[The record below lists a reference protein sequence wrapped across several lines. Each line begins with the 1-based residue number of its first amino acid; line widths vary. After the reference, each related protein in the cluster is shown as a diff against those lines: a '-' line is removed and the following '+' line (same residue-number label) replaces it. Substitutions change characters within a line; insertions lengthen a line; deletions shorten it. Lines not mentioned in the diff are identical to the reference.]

1 MRKFKQ
7 ISHNPEPEV
16 IGVNN
21 GVYQLEIEIANDFE
35 GIADKLYTSLNNED
49 VEKIITSDIK
59 FIGKLVKNAKI
70 TDFMVFSPYIFGIDY
85 VISQKV
91 VDIFNEVGV
100 SNDEYLLKEIKIIG
114 IDTKYYLLFVPLISF
129 KEIDFSKSILY
140 FFIDDYTREKKYLEI
155 NSSTEHRNALNKN
168 PFIYFEKICLNSKY
182 EKRHILNIRASAN
195 LFFSTQLINALNRHN
210 ITGFVV
216 LNHGIELVFDCD

>member
-1 MRKFKQ
+1 MKKFKQ

-21 GVYQLEIEIANDFE
+21 GVYQLEIEIANDID
-35 GIADKLYTSLNNED
+35 GIADKLYTSLNNEA

-70 TDFMVFSPYIFGIDY
+70 TDFMVFSPYIFGINY
-85 VISQKV
+85 MISQKV

-114 IDTKYYLLFVPLISF
+114 IDTKYYLLYIPMISSE
-129 KEIDFSKSILY
+129 EIDFSNSILY
-140 FFIDDYTREKKYLEI
+140 EDGIIKAKKYLKV
-155 NSSTEHRNALNKN
+155 NSYIEYRNALEKN
-168 PFIYFEKICLNSKY
+168 PFIDFEKICLNKKY
-182 EKRHILNIRASAN
+182 EKRHIISVRGAVKP
-195 LFFSTQLINALNRHN
+195 FFSTQLINVLNRHN

-216 LNHGIELVFDCD
+216 LNHGIELVFDCE